1 MDYLNFIADIRSELS
16 HYPWLETLLALIVL
30 VLFASLANF
39 IAKRVI
45 VRGIRYLVTKLKTS
59 NQSIFARGLKV
70 ENRRISLHVLIF
82 IGFLMGGLIA
92 SLLYPYLK
100 LQTFLIPTGLSLAMS
115 MTYWI
120 VYFSSSSHPNL
131 D

>member
-30 VLFASLANF
+30 VLFAALANF

-59 NQSIFARGLKV
+59 NQSIFAEHSIV
-70 ENRRISLHVLIF
+70 RRLANVVPALVVMNGI
-82 IGFLMGGLIA
+82 
-92 SLLYPYLK
+92 
-100 LQTFLIPTGLSLAMS
+100 TTIPHLSPS
-115 MTYWI
+115 
-120 VYFSSSSHPNL
+120 
-131 D
+131 